1 MTTGVDRLNRVVL
14 TMVGL
19 VLSVSAVGGL
29 ALGMGAFGAQDARR
43 SLLEPE
49 VSGYVDRTP
58 WFWWGVAVGCV
69 IVVVLALSWMLAQVR
84 TDRIRRVEL
93 AAGDPDRATV
103 VHAGAVT
110 EAVEQE
116 VGSYV
121 GVTSAS
127 ARLRGLRARRLDLIV
142 GVSPAADLTELSDRL
157 QQQTAVNLR
166 RVLDTQDL
174 PVHVQLKPAP
184 EPARGSIDVL
194 PALKG
199 QASAQD
205 VR

>member
-14 TMVGL
+14 TVLGL
-19 VLSVSAVGGL
+19 VLAVSAVGGL
-29 ALGMGAFGAQDARR
+29 ARGAGAFGARDARR
-43 SLLEPE
+43 PLLEPG
-49 VSGYVDRTP
+49 VSGYVERTP

-116 VGSYV
+116 VGSYL

-127 ARLRGLRARRLDLIV
+127 ARLRGVRARRLDLIV

-157 QQQTAVNLR
+157 QQQTVVNLR
-166 RVLDTQDL
+166 RVLDTEDL
-174 PVHVQLKPAP
+174 PVHVQLRPTP
-184 EPARGSIDVL
+184 ES
-194 PALKG
+194 
-199 QASAQD
+199 
-205 VR
+205 